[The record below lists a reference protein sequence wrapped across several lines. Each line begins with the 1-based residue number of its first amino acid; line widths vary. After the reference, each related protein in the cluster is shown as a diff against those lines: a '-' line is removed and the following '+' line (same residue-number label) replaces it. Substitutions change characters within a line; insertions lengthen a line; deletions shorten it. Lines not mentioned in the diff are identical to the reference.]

1 MSFPVTSCGWSSLDA
16 CFLSRESCRWAQSWH
31 LPTLPISCFISE
43 ITQALLPSHAF
54 SLFVEQTCDSPRDH
68 LLLGDSKLCN
78 PRFLQTKA
86 WITGGAMAWWSI
98 SPIPVGGSVRKMG
111 TCGLGA
117 FSSEEQSPLAE
128 VIWLS
133 VDLPPKPCQTPGS
146 PAMLTLPVQTPLQSS
161 IPISKRSLIRWV
173 WETCSLKKAKTKQN
187 KTNGTSYCISWV
199 IFEISQLV

>member
-1 MSFPVTSCGWSSLDA
+1 MTSCGWSSLDA

-43 ITQALLPSHAF
+43 ITPALLPSHAF
-54 SLFVEQTCDSPRDH
+54 SLFVEQTYDSPRDH

-86 WITGGAMAWWSI
+86 WITRGAVVWWSI
-98 SPIPVGGSVRKMG
+98 SPIPVGGSGRKMG

-117 FSSEEQSPLAE
+117 LSPEELPPLTE

-133 VDLPPKPCQTPGS
+133 VDLPPKPSQIPS
-146 PAMLTLPVQTPLQSS
+146 FPAVLTLPIQTPLQSS
-161 IPISKRSLIRWV
+161 IPISKYSLLSWV
-173 WETCSLKKAKTKQN
+173 WDMCSLKK
-187 KTNGTSYCISWV
+187 
-199 IFEISQLV
+199 